1 MEERHAKGDLKKL
14 NPAEIKA
21 LKEAG
26 INPEVLKG
34 EKRTGKRDLY
44 KDKDG
49 TIRVFAKGE
58 KGPGESTGLNIKD
71 IM

>member
-44 KDKDG
+44 KTKMEPSEYLP
-49 TIRVFAKGE
+49 KG